1 MKEKNMF
8 SLGHSFAFGG
18 GGWGVAMNEWMD
30 LSFQETTKTNSPKK
44 KIGKKKFGERK
55 EYVFFRGILLLW
67 LGGVGGRM
75 NEWMNEWIFLFN

>member
-1 MKEKNMF
+1 
-8 SLGHSFAFGG
+8 
-18 GGWGVAMNEWMD
+18 MD

-75 NEWMNEWIFLFN
+75 NE